1 MNRAAHVQL
10 ALAAFVAAAALVG
23 AQEKP
28 PAGPP
33 AAPPAPP
40 PAPPIAPLA
49 DADFVK
55 AVNSAVDRGDAWL
68 AKQQLPDGGF
78 GVYHFHSDRDYVAGK
93 TALALL
99 ARMAAGANQHD
110 EALARA
116 FAYLLKNPPKYT
128 YEVGLTLMAFDV
140 RSAPVGELQRVE
152 QMSREEL
159 AKYPFPRTLRP
170 GDREYLQPLVERL
183 GRERFHECWSYGGY
197 EYGAPPREADMSNT
211 QYAALGLK
219 AASRLGLDFDRA
231 LLADL
236 LDYVLDHQG
245 TKKSEVKWIDVQE
258 GKEGKERE
266 YVRKV
271 DARGFCYP
279 YGARDEAEL
288 CASRAC
294 IAIAC
299 IELAMEDLMTKGK
312 GEPLARARKRK
323 RDAAAAVESLL
334 AWLQLHYAV
343 DRNPT
348 AAGGAAG
355 YWAYYLYALERV
367 GALTSRKRIGRHDWY
382 REGAD
387 ELLKRQRADGSW
399 ESGGYDDELVN
410 TCFALLFLKR
420 ATLRGAV
427 TTGGD

>member
-1 MNRAAHVQL
+1 MTRAARAL
-10 ALAAFVAAAALVG
+10 PFATLLAAAFLAH
-23 AQEKP
+23 AQEKPP

-33 AAPPAPP
+33 AAPPAA
-40 PAPPIAPLA
+40 PAAAPAA

-78 GVYHFHSDRDYVAGK
+78 GVYHFHANRDYVAGR

-99 ARMAAGANQHD
+99 ARMAAGATQHD
-110 EALARA
+110 EAVARG

-140 RSAPVGELQRVE
+140 RCAPVGELQQVE
-152 QMSREEL
+152 RMSDAER
-159 AKYPFPRTLRP
+159 AKYSYPRTLRP
-170 GDREYLQPLVERL
+170 GDAEFLQPLVDRL
-183 GRERFHECWSYGGY
+183 ARERFRECWSYGNQGT
-197 EYGAPPREADMSNT
+197 GDVVSAADMSNT

-219 AASRLGLDFDRA
+219 AASRLGLAFDRV
-231 LLADL
+231 LFADL
-236 LDYVLDHQG
+236 LDYVLDHQA
-245 TKKSEVKWIDVQE
+245 TKKSEVKWIEVRE
-258 GKEGKERE
+258 GADGKTKE
-266 YVRKV
+266 YSRKV
-271 DARGFCYP
+271 DARGFAYN
-279 YGARDEAEL
+279 YGTREGAEI

-294 IAIAC
+294 IAISC
-299 IELAMEDLMTKGK
+299 IELAMDDLAAKGK

-323 RDAAAAVESLL
+323 RDAAAAVESQL
-334 AWLQLHYAV
+334 AWLQEHFAV
-343 DRNPT
+343 DHHPS
-348 AAGGAAG
+348 ADGPPAG
-355 YWAYYLYALERV
+355 YWPYYLYALERV
-367 GALTSRKRIGRHDWY
+367 GALTGRKWIGRHDWY
-382 REGAD
+382 REGAA
-387 ELLKRQRADGSW
+387 ELLKKQRADGSW